1 MFVSCLENKQAAA
14 ASFTMYRG
22 IFNEHSTRRIDF
34 DSRPTHKRT
43 LRPPTAPKSTL
54 NIRNVDTFR
63 PPAARAPFNY
73 RSILLRDGFYIP
85 PPHSNR
91 EVEFHEL
98 LDLSRY
104 LFFSNLS
111 VKTVSKKPS
120 WRKFWISKTP
130 YRQIDS
136 DGTRFSRDRVRTR
149 PRRNF
154 LMEFRSRYPHL
165 EEVYKEGRTRR

>member
-73 RSILLRDGFYIP
+73 RSSSAMDFIFP
-85 PPHSNR
+85 PLIQIERWNFTNCWIYPGIC
-91 EVEFHEL
+91 
-98 LDLSRY
+98 
-104 LFFSNLS
+104 FSQIFPL
-111 VKTVSKKPS
+111 KPLA
-120 WRKFWISKTP
+120 
-130 YRQIDS
+130 
-136 DGTRFSRDRVRTR
+136 
-149 PRRNF
+149 RNPPGENS
-154 LMEFRSRYPHL
+154 EFRRHLTDKLIATARGSRGIASEHDHA
-165 EEVYKEGRTRR
+165 GIF